1 MNEKELVNLAIK
13 ASKNSFSPYSKFKVG
28 AALLCTDGSVYLG
41 CNIEN
46 VSFGATNCAER
57 TAVFSAVADGKKDF
71 SMMAVV
77 GSYDG
82 NFTEY
87 TLPCGICRQVLNEF
101 CKDDFNVILYNGRKI
116 KTVNM
121 TKLLP
126 LPFKS
131 FLKEGL

>member
-1 MNEKELVNLAIK
+1 MSEKELVDLAIK

-28 AALLCTDGSVYLG
+28 AALLCRDGSVYLG

-46 VSFGATNCAER
+46 ASFGATNCAER

-87 TLPCGICRQVLNEF
+87 TPPCGICRQVLNEF
-101 CKDDFNVILYNGRKI
+101 CRDDFYVVLYNGSEI

-126 LPFKS
+126 LPFKN
-131 FLKEGL
+131 F